1 MLASATEAEL
11 RALLINGQKKVVCIR
26 KMLEEMG
33 YPQPATPMETDNPE
47 EK

>member
-1 MLASATEAEL
+1 MLASATEAERGSL
-11 RALLINGQKKVVCIR
+11 FINGQKKVVCIK